1 VLFFPTVHIH
11 DGKIHE
17 KAGFDHSLFCQVASD
32 PPTRWDESEH
42 LADQFVKVK
51 ETQGIVD
58 GNAHVYRK
66 LMKGTFDNKDV
77 LV

>member
-1 VLFFPTVHIH
+1 MVDLIHRRRTRAVVL
-11 DGKIHE
+11 
-17 KAGFDHSLFCQVASD
+17 
-32 PPTRWDESEH
+32 RWDESPA
-42 LADQFVKVK
+42 LAESFMKVK
-51 ETQGIVD
+51 EAQGIVD

>member
-1 VLFFPTVHIH
+1 
-11 DGKIHE
+11 
-17 KAGFDHSLFCQVASD
+17 
-32 PPTRWDESEH
+32 
-42 LADQFVKVK
+42 VKVK

>member
-1 VLFFPTVHIH
+1 M
-11 DGKIHE
+11 DWE
-17 KAGFDHSLFCQVASD
+17 
-32 PPTRWDESEH
+32 ESPG
-42 LADQFVKVK
+42 LADSFMKVK

-66 LMKGTFDNKDV
+66 LMKGSYENKDV